1 MKVMLRK
8 SFGALAVLI
17 ALAILALGTRP
28 SLASDASTAVQ
39 AQNVQAKIALA
50 NAKVAPG
57 HDVGVTVDI
66 AIEPGWHIYG
76 NPVPE
81 DFVATS
87 VAFDSPVIAKQQIK
101 FPPPTPVTFKGLGE
115 TLPVYEK
122 SVRAAGTVLIDPK
135 SKPGDYQ
142 IAGTF
147 KFQECNDNICKM
159 PQAVKFE
166 IPVTVEAAR

>member
-1 MKVMLRK
+1 MLHR
-8 SFGALAVLI
+8 SFVVLI
-17 ALAILALGTRP
+17 AVIAVAMLARAALAAGAAT
-28 SLASDASTAVQ
+28 TVQ

-57 HDVGVTVDI
+57 REVGVNVDI

-81 DFVATS
+81 DFVPTS
-87 VAFDSPVIAKQQIK
+87 VEFDKRVIAKQQIK
-101 FPPPTPVTFKGLGE
+101 FPAPTPVKFEGLGQ
-115 TLPVYEK
+115 TLPVYQN
-122 SVRAAGTVLIDPK
+122 SVHATGAVMIDPK
-135 SKPGDYQ
+135 SKPGDDQ

-147 KFQECNDNICKM
+147 KFQECNDNICKI

-166 IPVTVEAAR
+166 IPVTVVAAAAK

>member
-1 MKVMLRK
+1 MIAKIHTVLWALITLVIVVALPEA
-8 SFGALAVLI
+8 ALA
-17 ALAILALGTRP
+17 A
-28 SLASDASTAVQ
+28 DAATTVQ

-57 HDVGVTVDI
+57 GEIGVTVKI

-81 DFVATS
+81 DFVPTS
-87 VAFDSPVIAKQQIK
+87 VEFDKTVIAKQQIK
-101 FPPPTPVTFKGLGE
+101 FPAPTPVTFKGLGE
-115 TLPVYEK
+115 TLPVYEH
-122 SVRAAGTVLIDPK
+122 SVKAAGTLTIDPK
-135 SKPGDYQ
+135 SKPGNYQ
-142 IAGTF
+142 LAGTF

-166 IPVTVEAAR
+166 IPVTVAAAK

>member
-1 MKVMLRK
+1 MTLRKSVSVLAAVIAAVMLR
-8 SFGALAVLI
+8 
-17 ALAILALGTRP
+17 P
-28 SLASDASTAVQ
+28 SARALASDTSTAVQ

-50 NAKVAPG
+50 SGRVAPG

-101 FPPPTPVTFKGLGE
+101 FPPPTPVKFEGLGQ

-122 SVRAAGTVLIDPK
+122 SVRAAGTVMIDPK

-147 KFQECNDNICKM
+147 KFQECNDNICKI

-166 IPVTVEAAR
+166 

>member
-1 MKVMLRK
+1 MKMKLHRSLSALIAVLAVALLARA
-8 SFGALAVLI
+8 ALA
-17 ALAILALGTRP
+17 A
-28 SLASDASTAVQ
+28 DAATTVQ

-57 HDVGVTVDI
+57 HEVGVKVDI
-66 AIEPGWHIYG
+66 AIDPGWHIYG

-81 DFVATS
+81 DFVPTS
-87 VAFDSPVIAKQQIK
+87 VEFDQRMIAQQRIK
-101 FPPPTPVTFKGLGE
+101 FPAPTPVKFEGLGQ
-115 TLPVYEK
+115 TLPVYQN
-122 SVRAAGTVLIDPK
+122 SVHATGAVMIDPK

-147 KFQECNDNICKM
+147 KFQECNDNICKI

-166 IPVTVEAAR
+166 IPVTIE

>member
-1 MKVMLRK
+1 MSV
-8 SFGALAVLI
+8 LAAVI
-17 ALAILALGTRP
+17 AAAIILP
-28 SLASDASTAVQ
+28 SVRAHASGSSTAVQ

-50 NAKVAPG
+50 SARVAPG

-101 FPPPTPVTFKGLGE
+101 FPPPTPVKFEGLGQ

-122 SVRAAGTVLIDPK
+122 SVRAAGTVMIDPK

-147 KFQECNDNICKM
+147 KFQECNDNICKI

-166 IPVTVEAAR
+166 IPVTVEAAAK